1 MNLDWY
7 EVWADESSDIPY
19 LLLLC
24 PNKHNPNEL
33 LIIDPK
39 ENNSVIQ
46 TMASYNEAA
55 LWLAEDEYTIIK
67 GRMHYDD

>member
-7 EVWADESSDIPY
+7 EVWVDDSPGIPY

-24 PNKHNPNEL
+24 SNKDNPNEL

-46 TMASYNEAA
+46 RMASYNEAVKRSG
-55 LWLAEDEYTIIK
+55 TQ
-67 GRMHYDD
+67 RMI